1 MARDPR
7 LTQLGAFLRAR
18 RAEVAPPAPAEP
30 GRRQVPGLRR
40 AEVAARTFVSEE
52 YYTRIE
58 QGRVLP
64 SADVI
69 RRVATALGLDD
80 DQTRYALGLISD
92 ADAAPENAEPSGPLR
107 RLVDRM
113 GEVPAVLVGPA
124 TSILVWNAAAAR
136 LLTDFGAVPP
146 EQRRYVQLLFTDPV
160 LQSRFEDLEA
170 MRRTV
175 IGVVRASTPAGPP
188 TGDWIDEL
196 LRTSPD
202 FKTLWERN
210 DVVRPHAHIR
220 VRLRFPGGAQA
231 AMDQVVLQVVDDP
244 HQRLITFVPAT

>member
-7 LTQLGAFLRAR
+7 LAQLGAFLHAR
-18 RAEVAPPAPAEP
+18 RDEAPPPADAEP
-30 GRRQVPGLRR
+30 RRRQVPGLRR
-40 AEVAARTFVSEE
+40 AEVAARAFVSDE

-69 RRVATALGLDD
+69 RRVAAALGLDD
-80 DQTRYALGLISD
+80 DQTRYTLDLISD
-92 ADAAPENAEPSGPLR
+92 ADTPPENPEPSDPLR

-124 TSILVWNAAAAR
+124 TSVLAWNAAAAR
-136 LLTDFGAVPP
+136 LLTDFAAVPP
-146 EQRRYVQLLFTDPV
+146 HLRRYVQMLFNDPV
-160 LQSRFEDLEA
+160 LQSRFVDLEA

-175 IGVVRASTPAGPP
+175 IGIVRASTLAGPP

-196 LRTSPD
+196 LRTNPD
-202 FKTLWERN
+202 FGTLWERN
-210 DVVRPHAHIR
+210 DVVRPHTSLR
-220 VRLRFPGGAQA
+220 VRLRTPEGTEETL
-231 AMDQVVLQVVDDP
+231 DQLVLQVVDDP
-244 HQRLITFVPAT
+244 HQRLIAFVPAT